1 MEDRKDPLQLGRCR
15 IRILGYHTDNRS
27 ISKLPIGDLPWAY
40 PAQPITSSAMSG
52 VGQTPLG
59 PVEGTWVIGYFRD
72 GEDAQQPVFFAT
84 LGGIPQELADN
95 GKGFNAP
102 IAPRDEMA
110 VLAEFGAKSVDEF
123 SKHFKWDIDVK
134 YEKLMKKKTSPN
146 EYIGIAKISSSQINS
161 LIIEL
166 TDSGATQEWVES
178 YVNYIGALKKLNE
191 KITETI
197 VVANLMNDNDNSNSI
212 NEIIA
217 KIHQLETESLDLIK
231 KSDNTRP

>member
-1 MEDRKDPLQLGRCR
+1 MASKKGIGVTIAFLVGVVAASFLVYLIPEDTTMKIVVSDFEKYL
-15 IRILGYHTDNRS
+15 D
-27 ISKLPIGDLPWAY
+27 
-40 PAQPITSSAMSG
+40 ITKEKSTLES
-52 VGQTPLG
+52 VG
-59 PVEGTWVIGYFRD
+59 I
-72 GEDAQQPVFFAT
+72 
-84 LGGIPQELADN
+84 
-95 GKGFNAP
+95 
-102 IAPRDEMA
+102 DES
-110 VLAEFGAKSVDEF
+110 F
-123 SKHFKWDIDVK
+123 
-134 YEKLMKKKTSPN
+134 EKLMEKKMSPN
-146 EYIGIAKISSSQINS
+146 EYIGIAKVSSSQINS

-197 VVANLMNDNDNSNSI
+197 VVANLMNDDNNSNSI

>member
-1 MEDRKDPLQLGRCR
+1 MA
-15 IRILGYHTDNRS
+15 
-27 ISKLPIGDLPWAY
+27 SKK
-40 PAQPITSSAMSG
+40 
-52 VGQTPLG
+52 
-59 PVEGTWVIGYFRD
+59 
-72 GEDAQQPVFFAT
+72 
-84 LGGIPQELADN
+84 GIAVT
-95 GKGFNAP
+95 
-102 IAPRDEMA
+102 IA
-110 VLAEFGAKSVDEF
+110 VLVSVVAASFLVYLIPEDTTMKITVSDFGEHLDITKERALMESSSIDESF
-123 SKHFKWDIDVK
+123 
-134 YEKLMKKKTSPN
+134 EKLMEKKMSPN
-146 EYIGIAKISSSQINS
+146 EYIGIAKVSSSQINS

-197 VVANLMNDNDNSNSI
+197 VVANLMNDDDNSNSI